1 MTGKMTDMTYSLTPG
16 EVLARYG
23 PLHCGG
29 FLTMVDEKNGVAQ
42 IVEKYTSRGTGEWDI
57 VNRKRS
63 GGIIEDIAMEGD
75 YLVMNVIIGEKSL
88 NFGPVSADLGG
99 QGVSALKV
107 EGDEVRTTW
116 HGLAGASVGIGAR
129 IPQCTD
135 VIRTEYPDD
144 FKMGGANYAH
154 VDIITPKLSRVIIG
168 IDDTDTKEKGASW
181 VVALRLGLTSPVG
194 KFIEHKIIQ
203 LNPKVPSKTTNCCST
218 AVSFAVKDEEIPA
231 LIEYAREFIRENSYS
246 KGAVMTVYV
255 GLKVPRAVS
264 DFGWEAKS
272 VLFKQEDAVKVAQE
286 NGVQIIH
293 VTGGTGVIGAVAAI
307 GCFDMGRR
315 SAGVPEDFE

>member
-1 MTGKMTDMTYSLTPG
+1 MTEMTVILTP
-16 EVLARYG
+16 EQVLAKYG
-23 PLHCGG
+23 PLHCKG
-29 FLTMVDEKNGVAQ
+29 FLTLVDEKNGVAQ

-57 VNRKRS
+57 ANRKRA
-63 GGIIEDIAMEGD
+63 GGIIDDISMEGD
-75 YLVMNVIIGEKSL
+75 SLVMNVIIGERPL

-135 VIRTEYPDD
+135 VLRTEYPDD
-144 FKMGGANYAH
+144 FKIGGANYAH

-168 IDDTDTKEKGASW
+168 IDDTDTKEEGASW
-181 VVALRLGLTSPVG
+181 VVAFRLGLTSPVG

-218 AVSFAVKDEEIPA
+218 AVSFAVKDSEIPA
-231 LIEYAREFIRENSYS
+231 LIEYARNFIRDNSYS

-255 GLKVPRAVS
+255 GLKVPEAAS
-264 DFGWEAKS
+264 KFGWDAKS
-272 VLFKQEDAVKVAQE
+272 IMFKPEDAIKVAGE
-286 NGVQIIH
+286 CGIQIIH
-293 VTGGTGVIGAVAAI
+293 VTGSAGVIGAVAAI
-307 GCFDMGRR
+307 GCFDMGRK